1 MTTCL
6 QFCLHFII
14 LISVLELFET
24 ALRDPMFYVF
34 YKRIY
39 FFYEAWANRM
49 PEYKKTDLAFD
60 GVKFESV
67 EMDKLL
73 TYFDKV
79 RRKKQKKRP

>member
-1 MTTCL
+1 
-6 QFCLHFII
+6 
-14 LISVLELFET
+14 LELYET

-49 PEYKKTDLAFD
+49 PQYKKSDLFFD

-67 EMDKLL
+67 EMEKLL
-73 TYFDKV
+73 TYFDMV
-79 RRKKQKKRP
+79 RAEREWKSFSVQNFD